1 MGCACVVNQKDRTNQ
16 ELNQF
21 WEHMQIRSKNS
32 IDMYALFRVKG
43 QNKAEISEEKW
54 ESIINSILSNN
65 TTEKCQKISTEF
77 WLNQV
82 KRAKETKREHYLIL
96 SILFLSNSTEDI
108 FIMNFIKTCK
118 TLCGIDINEDNI
130 EKDALIGLLRYYF
143 EMLTDPYISDQISTE
158 QVDIFDKEKKEM
170 GNIAEGI
177 ELLINELCNPKQTDG
192 KFININSF
200 LTTNYTLLRNDA
212 KIRSLIMYNDSNNLS
227 TDVTN

>member
-1 MGCACVVNQKDRTNQ
+1 M
-16 ELNQF
+16 
-21 WEHMQIRSKNS
+21 
-32 IDMYALFRVKG
+32 
-43 QNKAEISEEKW
+43 
-54 ESIINSILSNN
+54 
-65 TTEKCQKISTEF
+65 
-77 WLNQV
+77 

-118 TLCGIDINEDNI
+118 TLCGIDINDDNI

>member
-1 MGCACVVNQKDRTNQ
+1 MGCACVVNKKERTNQ

-32 IDMYALFRVKG
+32 IDMYALFKIKG

-65 TTEKCQKISTEF
+65 TTDKYQTVSNDF
-77 WLNQV
+77 WLSQV
-82 KRAKETKREHYLIL
+82 KKAKETKKEHYLIL

-118 TLCGIDINEDNI
+118 TLCGIDINDDNI
-130 EKDALIGLLRYYF
+130 SKEALVGILRFYF
-143 EMLTDPYISDQISTE
+143 ELLTDPYITNQISTE
-158 QVDIFDKEKKEM
+158 QVDIFDKDKKESV
-170 GNIAEGI
+170 NIAEGI
-177 ELLINELCNPKQTDG
+177 DILINELCNSKQTDS
-192 KFININSF
+192 KLININSF
-200 LTTNYTLLRNDA
+200 LTTNYTLLRNDS
-212 KIRSLIMYNDSNNLS
+212 KIRNLIMYNDSNNLS

>member
-1 MGCACVVNQKDRTNQ
+1 M
-16 ELNQF
+16 
-21 WEHMQIRSKNS
+21 
-32 IDMYALFRVKG
+32 

-65 TTEKCQKISTEF
+65 TTEKCKKVSTEF

-118 TLCGIDINEDNI
+118 TLCGIDINDDNI

-143 EMLTDPYISDQISTE
+143 EMLTDPYILDQISTE
-158 QVDIFDKEKKEM
+158 QVDIFDKEKKEI
-170 GNIAEGI
+170 GNIAFI
-177 ELLINELCNPKQTDG
+177 RLL
-192 KFININSF
+192 F
-200 LTTNYTLLRNDA
+200 L
-212 KIRSLIMYNDSNNLS
+212 
-227 TDVTN
+227 